1 MFLAMGLSAIL
12 PVVHGV
18 KILGI
23 AQMELQMGFSWVI
36 LQGSLYV
43 IGAIIYA
50 VSPRRKGNVEY
61 QLTSPT

>member
-18 KILGI
+18 VLLGV
-23 AQMELQMGFSWVI
+23 AQMERQMGLFWVI

-50 VSPRRKGNVEY
+50 VGLFAEINSGH
-61 QLTSPT
+61 